1 MLSHNAYE
9 LSVQLDA
16 HGAAAERAFFA
27 EAARLAQEVAR
38 RMRERAPKWRSTL
51 TNSIAVSMPA
61 PMTWEVRPGVA
72 YAIHQEEGRRPGKH
86 LPRFFDPAARPIVEW
101 LASKAFAGGRR
112 LKVGSRAMQTR
123 ELSLRDRY
131 MGLSWHA
138 KHKGLKANPFVEPT
152 YREFEVAGPQR
163 LALAVERAVA
173 AANGQG
179 GGVA

>member
-86 LPRFFDPAARPIVEW
+86 LPRFGTPAAADVTAW
-101 LASKAFAGGRR
+101 LESKAFGGVRKPR
-112 LKVGSRAMQTR
+112 GVKALLKRND
-123 ELSLRDRY
+123 ELRDRY